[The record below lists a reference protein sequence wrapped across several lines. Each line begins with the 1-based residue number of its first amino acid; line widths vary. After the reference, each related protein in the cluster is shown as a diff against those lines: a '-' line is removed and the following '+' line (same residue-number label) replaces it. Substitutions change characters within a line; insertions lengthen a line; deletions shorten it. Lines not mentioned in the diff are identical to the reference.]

1 MDILAKARDLEAK
14 LARTVDRAAARVM
27 PATTG
32 PREPL
37 EIAHAVVDLV
47 EKEVQPAGRGRHLFP
62 FNRIKVLLV
71 APSRHAQARFDAT
84 FAEEPTLT
92 QRIQMRLESAG
103 CVPAGL
109 AVSVE
114 YVPVAGQGWTASDV
128 HVEFDRVD
136 VPTSAEATV
145 GKPASE
151 VEAEP
156 EPAVAIVEEPPPAV
170 EIEIATGSA
179 EQPKYEFQFPRI
191 DLGRCTHVRDRRN
204 QLVRTNHV
212 AFADTD
218 DAVNRTVSRRH
229 AHLEYVA
236 AERAFRVYDDGSEQG
251 TAVARGGRTIAVPPG
266 ARGVRLQPGDEILLG
281 NARLR
286 VTVVGAAFRRPM

>member
-62 FNRIKVLLV
+62 FNRIKVLV
-71 APSRHAQARFDAT
+71 VSSSRHAQARFDAT
-84 FAEEPTLT
+84 FAVEPTLT

-114 YVPVAGQGWTASDV
+114 YVAAAGQGWAASDV
-128 HVEFDRVD
+128 HVEFERIDIPEPDPQIEAAPV
-136 VPTSAEATV
+136 ATV
-145 GKPASE
+145 
-151 VEAEP
+151 VD
-156 EPAVAIVEEPPPAV
+156 EPPPAV

-179 EQPKYEFQFPRI
+179 EQAKYEFQFPRI

-236 AERAFRVYDDGSEQG
+236 AERAFRLYDDGSEQG

-286 VTVVGAAFRRPM
+286 VKVLSRT

>member
-37 EIAHAVVDLV
+37 EIAHAIVDLV

-84 FAEEPTLT
+84 FAVEPTLT

-103 CVPAGL
+103 CAPAGL
-109 AVSVE
+109 GVSVE
-114 YVPVAGQGWTASDV
+114 YVPGTGQGWAAPDV

-136 VPTSAEATV
+136 VPE
-145 GKPASE
+145 PEPE
-151 VEAEP
+151 VAVAP
-156 EPAVAIVEEPPPAV
+156 EPAVTPIEEPPPAV

-179 EQPKYEFQFPRI
+179 EQSSYEFQFPRI

-236 AERAFRVYDDGSEQG
+236 AERAFRLYDDGSEQG
-251 TAVARGGRTIAVPPG
+251 TSVARGGRTIAVPPG
-266 ARGVRLQPGDEILLG
+266 ARGVRLLPGDEILLG
-281 NARLR
+281 HARLR
-286 VTVVGAAFRRPM
+286 VRVVPPV

>member
-1 MDILAKARDLEAK
+1 MDILARARDLEAR

-62 FNRIKVLLV
+62 FNRIKVVLA
-71 APSRHAQARFDAT
+71 APSRQAQARFDAM
-84 FAEEPTLT
+84 FAEAPTLT
-92 QRIQMRLESAG
+92 QRIQTRLETAG
-103 CVPAGL
+103 CAPAGL

-114 YVPVAGQGWTASDV
+114 YVPVAGQGWSAPDV

-136 VPTSAEATV
+136 VPE
-145 GKPASE
+145 PEPE
-151 VEAEP
+151 VEAAP
-156 EPAVAIVEEPPPAV
+156 EPKAAVVEEPPPAV
-170 EIEIATGSA
+170 EIEIATGQA
-179 EQPKYEFQFPRI
+179 EQSTYEFQFPRI

-229 AHLEYVA
+229 AHLEYIA
-236 AERAFRVYDDGSEQG
+236 DERAFRVYDDGSEQG

-286 VTVVGAAFRRPM
+286 VRVVPRA

>member
-37 EIAHAVVDLV
+37 EIAHAVVDIV
-47 EKEVQPAGRGRHLFP
+47 EQEVQPAGRGRHLFP

-84 FAEEPTLT
+84 FAQEPTLT
-92 QRIQMRLESAG
+92 QRIQTRLETAG

-114 YVPVAGQGWTASDV
+114 YVPAAGQGWSAPDV
-128 HVEFDRVD
+128 HVEFERVD
-136 VPTSAEATV
+136 VPEPESQ
-145 GKPASE
+145 
-151 VEAEP
+151 VEAVP
-156 EPAVAIVEEPPPAV
+156 EPAVAPVEEPPPAV
-170 EIEIATGSA
+170 EIEIATGAA

-191 DLGRCTHVRDRRN
+191 DLGRCEHVRDKRN

-212 AFADTD
+212 VFADTD
-218 DAVNRTVSRRH
+218 DVINRTVSRRH
-229 AHLEYVA
+229 AHLEYIA

-286 VTVVGAAFRRPM
+286 VRVAPRA

>member
-37 EIAHAVVDLV
+37 EIAHAVVDIV

-62 FNRIKVLLV
+62 FNRIKVLVV
-71 APSRHAQARFDAT
+71 ASSRHAQARFDAT
-84 FAEEPTLT
+84 FAVEPTLT
-92 QRIQMRLESAG
+92 QRIQTRLETAG

-114 YVPVAGQGWTASDV
+114 YVPVAGQGWNVPDV

-136 VPTSAEATV
+136 AI
-145 GKPASE
+145 
-151 VEAEP
+151 EP
-156 EPAVAIVEEPPPAV
+156 EPEVETAPEPAAPVVEEPPPPV
-170 EIEIATGSA
+170 EIEIATGAA
-179 EQPKYEFQFPRI
+179 EQSKYEFQFPRI

-218 DAVNRTVSRRH
+218 DAINRTVSRRH
-229 AHLEYVA
+229 AHLEYIK
-236 AERAFRVYDDGSEQG
+236 AERAFRIYDDGSEQG

-286 VTVVGAAFRRPM
+286 VKVLFRA

>member
-1 MDILAKARDLEAK
+1 MDILARARDLEAK

-84 FAEEPTLT
+84 FAVEPTLT

-114 YVPVAGQGWTASDV
+114 YVPAAGHGWSAPDV
-128 HVEFDRVD
+128 HVEFDRV
-136 VPTSAEATV
+136 
-145 GKPASE
+145 E
-151 VEAEP
+151 VP
-156 EPAVAIVEEPPPAV
+156 EPGPAVEVAPEAAATPVEEPPPAV
-170 EIEIATGSA
+170 EIEIATGAA

-191 DLGRCTHVRDRRN
+191 DFGRCTHVRDRRN

-229 AHLEYVA
+229 AHLEYVT
-236 AERAFRVYDDGSEQG
+236 AERAFRLYDDGSEQG

-286 VTVVGAAFRRPM
+286 VRVIPRA

>member
-1 MDILAKARDLEAK
+1 MDILARARDLEAK

-27 PATTG
+27 PATSG
-32 PREPL
+32 RREPL
-37 EIAHAVVDLV
+37 EIAHAVVDIV

-71 APSRHAQARFDAT
+71 APSRHAQARFDAI
-84 FAEEPTLT
+84 FAVEPTLT
-92 QRIQMRLESAG
+92 QRIQTRLETAG

-114 YVPVAGQGWTASDV
+114 YVPVAGQGWSAPDV
-128 HVEFDRVD
+128 QVEFDRVD
-136 VPTSAEATV
+136 VPEPEPPTSAEATV
-145 GKPASE
+145 GKQE
-151 VEAEP
+151 Q
-156 EPAVAIVEEPPPAV
+156 EPARAEEPPPAV
-170 EIEIATGSA
+170 EIEIATGAA
-179 EQPKYEFQFPRI
+179 EQPTYEFQFPRI

-229 AHLEYVA
+229 AHLEFVA

-286 VTVVGAAFRRPM
+286 VKVRPRA

>member
-1 MDILAKARDLEAK
+1 MDILARARDLEAK

-84 FAEEPTLT
+84 FAVEPTLT

-114 YVPVAGQGWTASDV
+114 YVAAAGQGWAASDV
-128 HVEFDRVD
+128 HVEFERIDIPEPDPQIEAAPV
-136 VPTSAEATV
+136 ATV
-145 GKPASE
+145 
-151 VEAEP
+151 VD
-156 EPAVAIVEEPPPAV
+156 EPPPA
-170 EIEIATGSA
+170 
-179 EQPKYEFQFPRI
+179 
-191 DLGRCTHVRDRRN
+191 
-204 QLVRTNHV
+204 
-212 AFADTD
+212 
-218 DAVNRTVSRRH
+218 
-229 AHLEYVA
+229 
-236 AERAFRVYDDGSEQG
+236 
-251 TAVARGGRTIAVPPG
+251 
-266 ARGVRLQPGDEILLG
+266 
-281 NARLR
+281 
-286 VTVVGAAFRRPM
+286 